1 MQGGGMRLLAR
12 TTCAFALC
20 MAAGAAFAQGFPS
33 KPVRIIVPYPAGGI
47 VDLLARA
54 VVEKIAAGWGQP
66 ILVEVR
72 PGADSNLGTE
82 VVAKSAPDGYTWLMT
97 GPAILSNPTIYGNLS
112 WSPLRD
118 FQGVGVAVWNLNVAV
133 VPATLPV
140 ATMQEFVAYAKARP
154 NQLNFGNPGT
164 GSSNHLSSELFF
176 QVAGIQL
183 VNIGYKGQPP
193 AIPDLLS
200 GQLHFK
206 IVALGLATPH
216 IRAGKLKAL
225 AVFSPQRL
233 KQLPEVPTVA
243 EAGYA
248 EAGLVPWY
256 GIYVPSATPKEV
268 VARIN
273 AEINKSIASPDVQDR
288 IEKAGSLPGPQKT
301 PDEIQAMM
309 KSDFERWGKVV
320 RAAGIKPAQ

>member
-1 MQGGGMRLLAR
+1 MKVIAR
-12 TTCAFALC
+12 MMCVIACCATS
-20 MAAGAAFAQGFPS
+20 AFAQTFPS
-33 KPVRIIVPYPAGGI
+33 KPVRVIVPYPSGGI

-54 VVEKIAAGWGQP
+54 ITEKISAGWGQP
-66 ILVEVR
+66 ILVEGR

-82 VVAKSAPDGYTWLMT
+82 AVAKSAADGYTWLMT
-97 GPAILSNPTIYGNLS
+97 GPAILSNPSIYSNLP
-112 WSPLRD
+112 WAPLRD

-140 ATMQEFVAYAKARP
+140 NTLKEFVAYAKARP
-154 NQLNFGNPGT
+154 GQLNFGNPGT

-176 QVAGIQL
+176 QVADIKL

-193 AIPDLLS
+193 AIPDLIN
-200 GQLHFK
+200 GQLQFK
-206 IVALGLATPH
+206 VVALGLAAPH
-216 IRAGKLKAL
+216 IKSGRLKAL

-233 KQLPEVPTVA
+233 KQLPDVPTVA
-243 EAGYA
+243 EAGYP

-256 GIYVPSATPKEV
+256 GIYVPAGTPREI

-273 AEINKSIASPDVQDR
+273 GEINQALGTPEVQER
-288 IEKAGSLPGPQKT
+288 IEKIGGLPGPVKT

-309 KSDFERWGKVV
+309 KADYERWGKVV
-320 RAAGIKPAQ
+320 RAAGIKPAK

>member
-1 MQGGGMRLLAR
+1 MKFIAPIACALVLCASLAH
-12 TTCAFALC
+12 
-20 MAAGAAFAQGFPS
+20 AQPYPS
-33 KPVRIIVPYPAGGI
+33 KPVRVIVPYPSGGI

-54 VVEKIAAGWGQP
+54 VTEKIASGWGQP
-66 ILVEVR
+66 ILVEGR

-82 VVAKSAPDGYTWLMT
+82 AVAKSPADGYTWLMT
-97 GPAILSNPTIYGNLS
+97 GPAILSNPTIYGTLP

-118 FQGVGVAVWNLNVAV
+118 FQGVGVAVWNLNIAV

-140 ATMQEFVAYAKARP
+140 ANLAEFVAYAKARP
-154 NQLNFGNPGT
+154 GQLNFGNPGT

-193 AIPDLLS
+193 AIPDLIN
-200 GQLHFK
+200 GQLQFK
-206 IVALGLATPH
+206 VVALGLAAPH
-216 IRAGKLKAL
+216 IKSGRLKAL
-225 AVFSPQRL
+225 AAFSPQRL
-233 KQLPEVPTVA
+233 KQLPDVPTVS
-243 EAGYA
+243 EAGYP

-256 GIYVPSATPKEV
+256 GIYVPAATPKDV

-273 AEINKSIASPDVQDR
+273 GEINKALGSTEVQER
-288 IEKAGSLPGPQKT
+288 IEKIGGLPGPVKT

-309 KSDFERWGKVV
+309 KSDFERWGRVV
-320 RAAGIKPAQ
+320 RAAGIKPPQ